1 MGWTDRIRMKSV
13 MEEGGL
19 LSTTEVVGSGSGL
32 FGFVGFASLDWVLD
46 NPIEKAEIQC
56 QSLKVYIVCTFGL

>member
-1 MGWTDRIRMKSV
+1 MGWTDRIRMKLV

-32 FGFVGFASLDWVLD
+32 FGFVGFAGLDLVLD
-46 NPIEKAEIQC
+46 NPI
-56 QSLKVYIVCTFGL
+56 